1 MEVIL
6 RVGLIVPADT
16 PPTGG
21 NVMSAQRLQ
30 EGLARLHVDATVDRW
45 HPHLAPYDV
54 YHAWNAVQV
63 GQALVRHGLAPEKII
78 VTWTGTDLWGDWVKA
93 PAPIRYQLKDI
104 HRQVVFTP
112 NARSRLLQD
121 APEWAQSVRVIPPS
135 VDDGVF
141 RPGTVERSLTPPWI
155 VMAGGIR
162 PVKQNAW
169 AIDLVDQARRTLGY
183 DLQLAVL
190 GPVRDAGEWREV
202 LRRAQNRAWV
212 HIVGEVPKE
221 AMAGW
226 YQRATIVLNSSQIEG
241 VSNALMEAMAC
252 GALIMA
258 TNIHGNRYLID
269 PHKTGILFENVRDF
283 VTELEWVLANPEA
296 ANGLRHQARRRIAAQ
311 HLVQQEAES
320 YMALYQANS
329 RNEPQQLSL

>member
-1 MEVIL
+1 M

-21 NVMSAQRLQ
+21 NVISAQRLK

-63 GQALVRHGLAPEKII
+63 GQTLVRQGFAPGKIM
-78 VTWTGTDLWGDWVKA
+78 VTWTGTDLWGGWVA
-93 PAPIRYQLKDI
+93 DPAPIRYQLKDI

-112 NARSRLLQD
+112 NARDRLLQD
-121 APEWAQSVRVIPPS
+121 APEWGSRVHVIPPS

-141 RPGTVERSLTPPWI
+141 RPGPVNRSLIPPWI

-169 AIDLVDQARRTLGY
+169 AIDLVDQARRTLGH

-202 LRRAQNRAWV
+202 LRRARNRDWV

-258 TNIHGNRYLID
+258 TNIHGNRYLIE
-269 PHKTGILFENVRDF
+269 PHATGILFENARDF
-283 VTELEWVLANPEA
+283 VTEVEWVLTHPEA
-296 ANGLRHQARRRIAAQ
+296 AEGIRHDARRRIASQ
-311 HLVQQEAES
+311 HLLHQEAQS
-320 YMALYQANS
+320 YLTLYQENIQTDTQ
-329 RNEPQQLSL
+329 RRIL